1 MSLSLDFLSLP
12 LLVAAALVFVSV
24 LAGVVSARAG
34 FSFLLVF
41 LLAGILAGEDGPGGL
56 VFNDFRLSFWVGNV
70 ALAVILLDG
79 GLRTE
84 FDTFRTGL
92 KPSLLLAT
100 LGVVVSAGIT
110 GAAARWLLDLPWP
123 LALLVGAIVGSTD
136 AAAVFSLLKS
146 SGVKLN
152 ERVAATLEIESGM
165 NDPMAVY
172 LTLTLIGVAL
182 AVTAGSA
189 AGATGLDA
197 GAVLLSLLQQFG
209 WGAVLGLAS
218 GFGMAELLKRLGRGE
233 DGGGGIRAL
242 LLVSGGLMVFAATT
256 WLGGSGFLAVYAM
269 GVIAGNRARRQVR
282 SSLSAMDGYAWL
294 SQAGMFLLLGLLV
307 TPSNLL
313 PTLLPALGVSLVLMA
328 VARPLSVWLCLA
340 PLRFPPREIVFISWV
355 GLRGA
360 VPIVL
365 AVFPVMAG
373 VPGAQTFFN
382 VAFVVVLASL
392 LLQGSTIAW
401 SARRLGVALPDPED
415 EAQVRL
421 VFGDFVIDGSTT
433 METLCAFYGLPVPAD
448 STQDVAAWLHEQ
460 IRRPPVEG
468 DSALLG
474 PAELSVRRM
483 EGQHIARVGIR
494 LG

>member
-182 AVTAGSA
+182 AVNAGSA
-189 AGATGLDA
+189 AGATGLDV

-233 DGGGGIRAL
+233 DGGGGVRAL

-313 PTLLPALGVSLVLMA
+313 PTLWPALGVSLVLMLG
-328 VARPLSVWLCLA
+328 ARPLSVWLCLA

-421 VFGDFVIDGSTT
+421 VFGDFVIDGSTM

-448 STQDVAAWLHEQ
+448 STQDVAAWLREQ
-460 IRRPPVEG
+460 IRRPPVVG